1 MNRYESFPKKSVAD
15 ARPRKHHLVRRALLI
30 CIGTVVLAG
39 AASAALYFTQA
50 GVTAKSE
57 LPAWGVIVSL
67 GNSAQ
72 IKANTPS
79 AAADAQAKTEPS
91 AVPAATPISLVQAA
105 NLVDKADADVA
116 PARDKDSLPDRLPTL
131 SVAAAVD
138 TKADQSAVFALSINA
153 DGALPD
159 NCEIIIHGLP
169 AGTTLSAGRSDE
181 AGAWLLAPDDLDGLT
196 ITPKG
201 AVSGSHDLTIELKG
215 PDGRVANTVHTALR
229 ITGAVAADDQAAP
242 PRPVATADEI
252 RNWMSHGRT
261 LQRVGYFAGAR
272 LFFRRVAEAGWAEGA
287 QAMGETYDPAEFQKL
302 GVHGLTPD
310 AALAQKWYDRAK
322 ALEKA
327 GGAQAA
333 AQSQ

>member
-1 MNRYESFPKKSVAD
+1 MNRYESFPKLGAAD

-72 IKANTPS
+72 TKANAPS
-79 AAADAQAKTEPS
+79 NAADAQAKTEPP

-105 NLVDKADADVA
+105 NLVDKADADVG
-116 PARDKDSLPDRLPTL
+116 PVRDKDPPADRLPTL

-138 TKADQSAVFALSINA
+138 AKADQSVPLALSINA

-159 NCEIIIHGLP
+159 NCEIVIHGLP

-181 AGAWLLAPDDLDGLT
+181 AGGWLLAPDDLDGLT

-215 PDGRVANTVHTALR
+215 PDGHVANIVHTALR
-229 ITGAVAADDQAAP
+229 ITGAVAADDQPAP

-252 RNWMSHGRT
+252 RDWMSHGRT

-310 AALAQKWYDRAK
+310 PALAQKWYDRAK

-333 AQSQ
+333 QSQ